1 MVRYKIYDE
10 FESEG
15 KIILKTRLSEVREFR
30 DLHTGEKVIGKIEH
44 VKAFHPKLRE
54 EYDIYMSM
62 GFESGIPRIYHFGIH
77 DNFNIL
83 IMEHLGTSL
92 AALLKECGGKFN
104 VKTVTNIAIQLIDR
118 MEYIHDHGIIHK
130 DIKPL
135 NFVMGTRE
143 NAQTVYIIDFN
154 CSSKFIDPKTKK
166 HIPDEY
172 KPPLF
177 QVNSCYNSLK
187 VHVGSAKSRRD
198 DLEAISY
205 ILIYFLRGN
214 LPWQHCKN
222 TDEIDEIYEM
232 KRSIS
237 VEELCEGLP
246 TEFGKHLSYC
256 RELKFKE
263 RPDYGY
269 VRKCF
274 ESLKKTLDDGPDF
287 EWL

>member
-1 MVRYKIYDE
+1 MVQFKIYEE

-15 KIILKTRLSEVREFR
+15 QIIQKTKLSQVRVFC
-30 DLHTGEKVIGKIEH
+30 DLQTGEKVIGKIEH
-44 VKAFHPKLRE
+44 VTVLHPRLPK

-77 DNFNIL
+77 DNYNIL
-83 IMEHLGTSL
+83 IMEHLGSSL
-92 AALLKECGGKFN
+92 SELLKECRGKFN
-104 VKTVTNIAIQLIDR
+104 VKTVTNIAIQLINR
-118 MEYIHDHGIIHK
+118 MEYVHDHGIVHK

-135 NFVMGTRE
+135 NFAMGTGK
-143 NAQTVYIIDFN
+143 NSQTVYIIDFN
-154 CSSKFIDPKTKK
+154 CSSKFIDPKTKE
-166 HIPDEY
+166 HIPYEFKASY
-172 KPPLF
+172 F

-187 VHVGSAKSRRD
+187 VHQGSRKSRRD

-214 LPWQHCKN
+214 LPWQQFK
-222 TDEIDEIYEM
+222 DDEIYEK

-246 TEFGKHLSYC
+246 IEFANFLSYC
-256 RELKFKE
+256 RQLNFEE

-269 VRKCF
+269 IIKCF
-274 ESLKKTLDDGPDF
+274 ERLKKTLGVGPDF

>member
-1 MVRYKIYDE
+1 MVQFKIYDE

-15 KIILKTRLSEVREFR
+15 EIILKTRLSEVREFR
-30 DLHTGEKVIGKIEH
+30 DLHTGEKVIEKIEH
-44 VKAFHPKLRE
+44 VTVLHPKLPD

-83 IMEHLGTSL
+83 IMERLGPSL
-92 AALLKECGGKFN
+92 AALLKECEGKFN

-154 CSSKFIDPKTKK
+154 CSSKFIDSKTKE
-166 HIPDEY
+166 HIPEEY
-172 KPPLF
+172 KAPFF

-187 VHVGSAKSRRD
+187 VHAGSPKSRRD

-214 LPWQHCKN
+214 LPWQN

-246 TEFGKHLSYC
+246 IEFAKFLSYC
-256 RELKFKE
+256 RELEFKE

-269 VRKCF
+269 IRKHF
-274 ESLKKTLDDGPDF
+274 EGLKKTLDDGPDF